1 MISRAF
7 DFLSR
12 RIDGPLMAALALT
25 LGLGVIVVYSASAG
39 GSVGS
44 SPRAPCTW

>member
-7 DFLSR
+7 DLLAR

-25 LGLGVIVVYSASAG
+25 LALGPHGGLLGLGRRLAR
-39 GSVGS
+39 
-44 SPRAPCTW
+44 RA